1 MKKKFINFLSVLFL
15 ILLFNSYNLIGQ
27 VTFERTYLS
36 FIPESGKDVLQ
47 TSDGGYIIAAS
58 TETSTVDDLDIMIV
72 RTDNLG
78 NILWKKAY
86 GTNLPSS
93 PNGILQT
100 SDGNFFIVGYQVAA
114 GSLDSD
120 HYLLKIDGSNGDSLF
135 SKVFGGYGNEESK
148 EIIATSDGNYMIVG
162 ASNSISI
169 PDNQM
174 QVIKVDAA
182 GNQLWTQYYGDLSY
196 QSARSVKQCP
206 DGGYILAGKTISA
219 GMASIQLVKTNSTG
233 GTMWT
238 KTIGG
243 TGSLEGKSILVNVDG
258 SYTLSVDD
266 SISLVN
272 DSDVRI
278 MKIDPTGTT
287 IIWNNLYGG
296 TEKDITKMLQPTSD
310 GGYIVTALSR
320 SFGWFNPDFW
330 ILKLDAMGDTMW
342 TKNYGGS
349 DHEHCYAV
357 RQTSDS
363 GYIVVGHSRSNPNGL
378 RIEEMYLI
386 KLNSNGELTTVGV
399 NEYAF
404 NNGLMVHPNPSS
416 GVVNLNLTGK
426 YESGSVC
433 KIMNAMGQLV
443 YSENIDSTVESSIID
458 LKNNAPGVYY
468 VSIQSPNNLITK
480 KLILN

>member
-1 MKKKFINFLSVLFL
+1 MKNKLLNLLSVLFL
-15 ILLFNSYNLIGQ
+15 TLFLNVSILSGQ
-27 VTFERTYLS
+27 ITFETTYLS
-36 FIPESGKDVLQ
+36 YIHESGKDVLQ

-58 TETSTVDDLDIMIV
+58 TETSVVNDLDVMIV

-78 NILWKKAY
+78 NLLWKKSY

-100 SDGNFFIVGYQVAA
+100 SDGNFFIVGYMVAQ
-114 GSLDSD
+114 GSLDFD

-135 SKVFGGYGNEESK
+135 SKVYGGYGNEESK

-174 QVIKVDAA
+174 QVIKIDPA
-182 GNQLWTQYYGDLSY
+182 GNQLWTQYYGNLDY

-206 DGGYILAGKTISA
+206 DGGYIVAGKTTSS
-219 GMASIQLVKTNSTG
+219 GMSSIQLVRTNSTG
-233 GTMWT
+233 GSMWT

-243 TGSLEGKSILVNVDG
+243 ATSLEGKSVLVNSDG
-258 SYTLSVDD
+258 SYTLSADD
-266 SISLVN
+266 SSATN

-287 IIWNNLYGG
+287 IIWNKLYSG
-296 TEKDITKMLQPTSD
+296 TEKDITKMIKPTSD

-320 SFGWFNPDFW
+320 SFGWIEPDYW
-330 ILKLDAMGDTMW
+330 ILKLDAMGDSMW
-342 TKNYGGS
+342 TKNFGGP

-357 RQTSDS
+357 RQTADG
-363 GYIVVGHSRSNPNGL
+363 GYIVVGHSRSNPNLL
-378 RIEEMYLI
+378 RVEEIYLI
-386 KLNSNGELTTVGV
+386 KLNTNGEFGPVGA

-404 NNGLMVHPNPSS
+404 GNGLMVHPNPST
-416 GVVNLNLTGK
+416 GIVNINLSGK

-433 KIMNAMGQLV
+433 KIVNVMGQLV
-443 YSENIDSTVESSIID
+443 YSEKIDPTLENNVID

-468 VSIQSPNNLITK
+468 ISIQSLNHLTTK